1 MGAGGEP
8 VPHGGP
14 AIMAGVAWMAWGE
27 PVPHGGPSVLPTE
40 NFKWKRPS
48 RMGEERT
55 LREER
60 SSSLGWRSF
69 FMARRKATRTA
80 APAGGCPC
88 REKMARSRAW
98 DHARRRHQGREDV
111 TGLARDRPCR
121 AGREDMA
128 GMAGR
133 TTGAA
138 GAGKAAATRRT
149 RLPAPCGAAAMG
161 ICSKDSACL
170 WREQAHRFYKGCFP
184 CRIIAST

>member
-1 MGAGGEP
+1 M
-8 VPHGGP
+8 
-14 AIMAGVAWMAWGE
+14 
-27 PVPHGGPSVLPTE
+27 GGPSVLPTE

-111 TGLARDRPCR
+111 TGLARDRRVGR
-121 AGREDMA
+121 AGRTWQGWRVAPQARPGPERPLPRA
-128 GMAGR
+128 GCGCRPLVGR
-133 TTGAA
+133 LQWVYAPKIPPASGVS
-138 GAGKAAATRRT
+138 RRT
-149 RLPAPCGAAAMG
+149 VFTRDVFHVE
-161 ICSKDSACL
+161 S
-170 WREQAHRFYKGCFP
+170 
-184 CRIIAST
+184 

>member
-1 MGAGGEP
+1 
-8 VPHGGP
+8 
-14 AIMAGVAWMAWGE
+14 MAV
-27 PVPHGGPSVLPTE
+27 
-40 NFKWKRPS
+40 
-48 RMGEERT
+48 
-55 LREER
+55 
-60 SSSLGWRSF
+60 F
-69 FMARRKATRTA
+69 FYGKEKGDAY
-80 APAGGCPC
+80 GCPG
-88 REKMARSRAW
+88 
-98 DHARRRHQGREDV
+98 RRLSVQGKDGAVPGLGPCPPPAQGREDV